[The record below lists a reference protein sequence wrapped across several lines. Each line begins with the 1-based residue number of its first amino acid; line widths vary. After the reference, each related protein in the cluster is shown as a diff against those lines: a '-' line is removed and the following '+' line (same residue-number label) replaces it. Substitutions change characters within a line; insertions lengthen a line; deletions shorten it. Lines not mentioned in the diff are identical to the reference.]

1 MINQKGNAGNAGIAI
16 VLIIGLF
23 MVMVVVII
31 AAVSSKDKPV
41 GTVETQEEWCE
52 VGQVMS
58 DGSIIYHGDPGTT
71 ELIAMATSE
80 GPKLMGKCK

>member
-1 MINQKGNAGNAGIAI
+1 MNSNNTKWWDLLMM
-16 VLIIGLF
+16 VTIGLGVSWWLSS
-23 MVMVVVII
+23 MII
-31 AAVSSKDKPV
+31 PYFADRPE

-58 DGSIIYHGDPGTT
+58 DGSVIYHGDPGKT

>member
-1 MINQKGNAGNAGIAI
+1 MKKIDWMDLLLLTLLALGFIWWI
-16 VLIIGLF
+16 TSILP
-23 MVMVVVII
+23 
-31 AAVSSKDKPV
+31 DKPE

-71 ELIAMATSE
+71 ELIAVATSE